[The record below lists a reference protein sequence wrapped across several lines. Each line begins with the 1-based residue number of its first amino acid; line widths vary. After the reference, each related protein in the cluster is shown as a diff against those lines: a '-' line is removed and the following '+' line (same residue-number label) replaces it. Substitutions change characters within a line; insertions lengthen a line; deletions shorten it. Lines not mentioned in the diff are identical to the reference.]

1 MSEETNKII
10 VRSGQNV
17 CSFSYGE
24 QMKIEKIDIN
34 KIIPYE
40 NNAKLHP
47 NWQIEQIKE
56 SIKKFG
62 NNDPI
67 AVDENNVVIEGH
79 GRLLAL
85 KELGYKEAE
94 IIRLTHLSDE
104 EKRAYILAHNK
115 LTMNTNFDIE
125 LLEQELFSI
134 EEIDMEEFGFDL
146 SDEYENFID
155 KFQTDT
161 KKTTD
166 DCYTPQNIYDAIKDY
181 VIDKYSLKGRKVV
194 RPFYPGGDYQNFTY
208 PKDCV
213 VIDNPPF
220 SILSEIVRWYNE
232 NEIDYFLFA
241 PYLKNFGIM
250 EANHVVTDVKI
261 TYENGAVVNTAFLT
275 NLGEWFIESDPKLQK
290 IISEINREN
299 TQKYQIPNYEYP
311 DEVVTSATIGQ
322 LAKCE
327 VNFKLRKAD
336 CYYIKRLEHQK
347 EHDKKIFGDGY
358 LTSKAKAK
366 ELVKAKEL
374 AKEKA
379 KAEVFR
385 WELSDNEKAIVEK
398 LGE

>member
-1 MSEETNKII
+1 
-10 VRSGQNV
+10 
-17 CSFSYGE
+17 
-24 QMKIEKIDIN
+24 MKIEKIDIN
-34 KIIPYE
+34 KIISYE

-47 NWQIEQIKE
+47 VWQIEQIKE

-181 VIDKYSLKGRKVV
+181 VIAKYSLKGRKVI
-194 RPFYPGGDYQNFTY
+194 RPFYPGGDYRHFTY
-208 PKDCV
+208 PENCI

-220 SILSEIVRWYNE
+220 SILSEIVQWYNSKK
-232 NEIDYFLFA
+232 IDYFLFS
-241 PYLKNFGIM
+241 PYLTMNILM
-250 EANHVVTDVKI
+250 
-261 TYENGAVVNTAFLT
+261 
-275 NLGEWFIESDPKLQK
+275 KLF
-290 IISEINREN
+290 
-299 TQKYQIPNYEYP
+299 YQPQ
-311 DEVVTSATIGQ
+311 SGSFQ
-322 LAKCE
+322 
-327 VNFKLRKAD
+327 RM
-336 CYYIKRLEHQK
+336 
-347 EHDKKIFGDGY
+347 G
-358 LTSKAKAK
+358 
-366 ELVKAKEL
+366 
-374 AKEKA
+374 
-379 KAEVFR
+379 
-385 WELSDNEKAIVEK
+385 
-398 LGE
+398 